1 MIVPDFTI
9 SVCGS
14 SCNFLFFGT
23 DSFSR
28 LFLLC
33 VFLGIQS
40 CLGKLIARKSKGV
53 RMRPVKR
60 NLHGLPN
67 TEIVK
72 SGTIRQT
79 LLIEQWLID
88 SQGHGGTTF
97 PAV

>member
-1 MIVPDFTI
+1 
-9 SVCGS
+9 
-14 SCNFLFFGT
+14 
-23 DSFSR
+23 
-28 LFLLC
+28 
-33 VFLGIQS
+33 
-40 CLGKLIARKSKGV
+40 
-53 RMRPVKR
+53 MRPVKR

-97 PAV
+97 PAVPKSPSCTTKPQLNDIYQFESSPTYIVTGLL

>member
-9 SVCGS
+9 SVLGS

-40 CLGKLIARKSKGV
+40 CLGKLVERKSKGV
-53 RMRPVKR
+53 RMRPKKR

-67 TEIVK
+67 TETVS
-72 SGTIRQT
+72 SGTIRHT
-79 LLIEQWLID
+79 SGWVLLIEQ
-88 SQGHGGTTF
+88 
-97 PAV
+97 